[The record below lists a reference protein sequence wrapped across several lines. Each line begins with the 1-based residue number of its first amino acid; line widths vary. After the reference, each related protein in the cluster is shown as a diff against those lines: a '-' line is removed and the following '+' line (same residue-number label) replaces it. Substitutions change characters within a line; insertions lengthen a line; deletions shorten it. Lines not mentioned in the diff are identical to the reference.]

1 MNSAEFMYLAANQYC
16 TCRVRTQTNAPI
28 ILIGKGYLRICN
40 KIKMIFSL
48 YNTISCHEHQ
58 EKRGFSQVNTV
69 KFTTFVCELNRQ
81 HDVLVERIYWLL
93 GGFEYSITPTPHA
106 YSQ

>member
-1 MNSAEFMYLAANQYC
+1 
-16 TCRVRTQTNAPI
+16 
-28 ILIGKGYLRICN
+28 
-40 KIKMIFSL
+40 MIFSL

-58 EKRGFSQVNTV
+58 EKRGFSQVNAV
-69 KFTTFVCELNRQ
+69 KFITFVCELNRQ